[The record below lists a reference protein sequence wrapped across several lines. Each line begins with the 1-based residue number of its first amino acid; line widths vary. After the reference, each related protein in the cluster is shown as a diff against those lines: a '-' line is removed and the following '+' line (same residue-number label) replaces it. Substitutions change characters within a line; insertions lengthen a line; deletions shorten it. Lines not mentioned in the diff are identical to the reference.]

1 MSGAPTHSP
10 LTHADR
16 ALLAASAAYLFV
28 APASGSSGLRT
39 AFALIA
45 AGILAFTLR
54 GALLAQL
61 ASIPR
66 LVRHAALAWIAIAIA
81 SIAWSGQPRFSL
93 GEVRAEVG
101 YGVLGFVVFFLAAQ
115 RLARWRAWW
124 LALIAGSVGVLA
136 LDLLQDLAGLRL
148 SRHPM
153 DGGPG
158 PWSTHLVL
166 IAPLLL
172 AIVWPAPWG
181 FERGGFAK
189 ALALVLLLA
198 AAALTGNRIVWAAL
212 GAQLAVLL
220 IVSRATPAMPAER
233 ASTLRRLALLA
244 AVGLVIGFA
253 ASVLERNAEFFRN
266 NPSMTASIDNDL
278 RPRLW
283 STAWDEFRKSPWIGH
298 GFGRTILRDRFLP
311 LTPAKVN
318 HPPMEHA
325 HNAFVDAAL
334 QVGVLGL
341 AALGVL
347 FFALAREY
355 ARFLRD
361 ARVAPWGVIGLATIA
376 GFVVKNLTDD
386 FFYRHN
392 ALVFWAINGILLGLA
407 SSLRPP
413 RPASA

>member
-54 GALLAQL
+54 GALLA
-61 ASIPR
+61 
-66 LVRHAALAWIAIAIA
+66 
-81 SIAWSGQPRFSL
+81 
-93 GEVRAEVG
+93 
-101 YGVLGFVVFFLAAQ
+101 
-115 RLARWRAWW
+115 
-124 LALIAGSVGVLA
+124 
-136 LDLLQDLAGLRL
+136 
-148 SRHPM
+148 
-153 DGGPG
+153 
-158 PWSTHLVL
+158 
-166 IAPLLL
+166 
-172 AIVWPAPWG
+172 
-181 FERGGFAK
+181 
-189 ALALVLLLA
+189 
-198 AAALTGNRIVWAAL
+198 
-212 GAQLAVLL
+212 
-220 IVSRATPAMPAER
+220 
-233 ASTLRRLALLA
+233 

-266 NPSMTASIDNDL
+266 SPSMTASIDNDL